1 MKHKLTYAE
10 KEARNPA
17 HLPRHYYPGYVFIP
31 KNGYFQA
38 RKVGLTGLRVCRD
51 PRFHKTRLLA
61 KEFARSNTWAK
72 LIRAAAYKA
81 TGIKCNKQ
89 SLHGL
94 LIRALQQDDVN
105 FYGSRQL
112 QLGDLSLLEG
122 FNFNAKLPLEDTCK
136 LQYEG
141 AYDPEVQQVIIS
153 LPSFVPEY
161 FLFPPAPVT
170 HCRICLVTIAIDLLN
185 GSYDAT
191 IARTSLM
198 PLKRVNIP
206 ARELIT
212 PCKTLKDTIN
222 ITALGLSCYRQQKH
236 GLSAS
241 PGCSPLEV
249 IGVC

>member
-1 MKHKLTYAE
+1 MKRKLTHAE
-10 KEARNPA
+10 KEARNPG

-72 LIRAAAYKA
+72 LIRAAFHAA

-89 SLHGL
+89 SIHGL
-94 LIRALQQDDVN
+94 LIRALQQDEN
-105 FYGSRQL
+105 NIYGSRQL

-141 AYDPEVQQVIIS
+141 AYDPEVQQVSIS

-170 HCRICLVTIAIDLLN
+170 HCRICLVTVAIDLLHHA
-185 GSYDAT
+185 YQAA
-191 IARTSLM
+191 IARTSLI
-198 PLKRVNIP
+198 PLKRIHIP
-206 ARELIT
+206 AGELIT
-212 PCKTLKDTIN
+212 PYQAHPHIVN
-222 ITALGLSCYRQQKH
+222 FTALGLLCYTRQ
-236 GLSAS
+236 GAALLPS
-241 PGCSPLEV
+241 PESSSLQV
-249 IGVC
+249 IAIC